1 MTTTVASFPELT
13 RTDATVAMVTTWRVG
28 DRDRQLTVAE
38 AVAGAWRTRHWPSAD
53 LLSYSVFGS
62 TRGDTLLHYSQ
73 WTTTD
78 SAAVREQLRERWS
91 EVNASVPG
99 IERLGGHQYW
109 RYRSTQRRPRT
120 STPGCYV
127 TVRAEFSRPDA
138 RRWADGVFEASALDP
153 RPVPGLIGAH
163 FHLSLDGRH
172 MLNLAE
178 WSDEQAHRRQV
189 DESGGPVRTATQLFP
204 GLTRFSF
211 ERFELLHHLDG

>member
-1 MTTTVASFPELT
+1 
-13 RTDATVAMVTTWRVG
+13 
-28 DRDRQLTVAE
+28 
-38 AVAGAWRTRHWPSAD
+38 
-53 LLSYSVFGS
+53 
-62 TRGDTLLHYSQ
+62 
-73 WTTTD
+73 
-78 SAAVREQLRERWS
+78 
-91 EVNASVPG
+91 
-99 IERLGGHQYW
+99 
-109 RYRSTQRRPRT
+109 
-120 STPGCYV
+120 V

-189 DESGGPVRTATQLFP
+189 DESGGPVRTATRLFP

-211 ERFELLHHLDG
+211 ERFELLHHLDGSPRDRSNPAPAASTSSGNKLGTPDTG